1 MARYPNQDFHQ
12 NVSFKC
18 TMEFRYALKLAM
30 EKSNSR
36 DLSSFIRDHLG
47 PVIQNMLD
55 PFVLSELSELNSPVK
70 IKEQARAHY
79 RKKGCRTIV
88 SAIRFMLAGTP
99 PSLERRVIEISRAL
113 RQYETES
120 NKIEDDPLQPVLLR
134 AAMNSVQSDLLRL
147 IRLLDKGWTA
157 DTYRQAI
164 GIAVDLPEDLSLD
177 VSHGL
182 DFLNDPEPDISKPYA
197 VPPRLDPET
206 AWLHVREEFA
216 RERPLLADVITSLEF
231 TSFDGS
237 HLVVSAPENLKD
249 KVAKLQTP
257 ATRQVFAA
265 IVDSY
270 FGPNVEIQF

>member
-55 PFVLSELSELNSPVK
+55 PLVLSELSELNSPVK

-120 NKIEDDPLQPVLLR
+120 NKIEDDPMQPVLLR

-147 IRLLDKGWTA
+147 IKLLDKGWTA

-182 DFLNDPEPDISKPYA
+182 DFLNDPEPDMSKPYA

-231 TSFDGS
+231 SSFDGS
-237 HLVVSAPENLKD
+237 RLVVSAPDNLKD
-249 KVAKLQTP
+249 KTAKLQTP

-270 FGPNVEIQF
+270 FGPNVDIQF

>member
-237 HLVVSAPENLKD
+237 HLVISAPENLKD